1 MVFLKIKSLKEKR
14 EKEKLPEELE
24 QDITD
29 LELRD
34 IEKDQTITELELEIL
49 KLQEN
54 KEEN

>member
-1 MVFLKIKSLKEKR
+1 MIFLKFKSLKEKR
-14 EKEKLPEELE
+14 EKETLTEELE

-29 LELRD
+29 MELRD

>member
-1 MVFLKIKSLKEKR
+1 MIFLKFKSLKEKR
-14 EKEKLPEELE
+14 EKETLTEELE

-34 IEKDQTITELELEIL
+34 IEKDQTITELELEIV

>member
-1 MVFLKIKSLKEKR
+1 MIFLKFKSLKEKR
-14 EKEKLPEELE
+14 EKETLTEELE

>member
-1 MVFLKIKSLKEKR
+1 MIFLKFKSLKEKR
-14 EKEKLPEELE
+14 EKETLTEELE

-29 LELRD
+29 LELRE